1 MVEWIISEKSIKINE
16 NVIQEKERGRTVGTS
31 VNKIQNGNIVIYG
44 LSTEGYEIAKK
55 ILQNQTRVIIIDE
68 NSRLGIILTNNIVK
82 EYPNIAFLMEE
93 ELLLNLE
100 PFDKSISSAPIIF
113 FVPRIRKT
121 NYDVKNDIIPKFKE
135 IISNLKK
142 NTTIVFNIPLGIG
155 GNTEIISLIE
165 HLSGFTV
172 GTEVY
177 YYYIPISKIKPN
189 EIIIGSY
196 QQQLNDPYFNSTIN
210 LIYKRDIKDLKI
222 VSIPSSE
229 LLYAINIVNKYSKL
243 VTANEIIKLNRSKE
257 IRTEIYQNNIQSI
270 YFDEIVNG
278 LFDLRILSLSLT
290 SSSSLGYI
298 INGTIR
304 SIEGFVKSLV
314 EEIRIKL
321 KEKEIKASRTKVTIL
336 WTIDNNEIR
345 GDKTIMRDLLRLKLT
360 DYIDEVEIQ
369 DIENFLPNIV
379 TSIIITCSSEDH
391 KKRISRIDESHHR
404 NYKII
409 IVPANTFFNTL
420 EI

>member
-1 MVEWIISEKSIKINE
+1 
-16 NVIQEKERGRTVGTS
+16 
-31 VNKIQNGNIVIYG
+31 
-44 LSTEGYEIAKK
+44 
-55 ILQNQTRVIIIDE
+55 
-68 NSRLGIILTNNIVK
+68 VK
-82 EYPNIAFLMEE
+82 EYPSIAFLMEE

-100 PFDKSISSAPIIF
+100 PFDKSISNAPIIF

-177 YYYIPISKIKPN
+177 YYYIPIAKIKPN

-196 QQQLNDPYFNSTIN
+196 QQQINDPYFNSTIN

-229 LLYAINIVNKYSKL
+229 LLYTINIVNKYSTL
-243 VTANEIIKLNRSKE
+243 VTTNEITKLNRSKE

-321 KEKEIKASRTKVTIL
+321 KEKEIKASRTKVTIF

-345 GDKTIMRDLLRLKLT
+345 GDKSVIRDLLRSKLM
-360 DYIDEVEIQ
+360 DYIAEVEIQ
-369 DIENFLPNIV
+369 DIDIFLPNMS
-379 TSIIITCSSEDH
+379 T
-391 KKRISRIDESHHR
+391 
-404 NYKII
+404 NII
-409 IVPANTFFNTL
+409 IVCSHDYYNKVILRIDKNHHHNYKLIIVSANTFFNTV

>member
-1 MVEWIISEKSIKINE
+1 
-16 NVIQEKERGRTVGTS
+16 
-31 VNKIQNGNIVIYG
+31 
-44 LSTEGYEIAKK
+44 
-55 ILQNQTRVIIIDE
+55 
-68 NSRLGIILTNNIVK
+68 LTDNIVK
-82 EYPNIAFLMEE
+82 EYPSIAFLMEE

-100 PFDKSISSAPIIF
+100 PFDKSISNAPIIF

-177 YYYIPISKIKPN
+177 YYYIPIAKIKPN

-196 QQQLNDPYFNSTIN
+196 QQQINDPYFNSTIN

-229 LLYAINIVNKYSKL
+229 LLYTINIVNKYSTL
-243 VTANEIIKLNRSKE
+243 VTTNEITKLNRSKE

-321 KEKEIKASRTKVTIL
+321 KEKEIKASRTKVTIF

-345 GDKTIMRDLLRLKLT
+345 GDKSVIRDLLRSKLM
-360 DYIDEVEIQ
+360 DYIAEVEIQ
-369 DIENFLPNIV
+369 DIDIFLPNMS
-379 TSIIITCSSEDH
+379 TNIIIVCSHDDY
-391 KKRISRIDESHHR
+391 KKVISRIDKNHHH
-404 NYKII
+404 NYKLI
-409 IVPANTFFNTL
+409 IVSANTFFNTV

>member
-1 MVEWIISEKSIKINE
+1 MRKREEEREINTKIHEK
-16 NVIQEKERGRTVGTS
+16 
-31 VNKIQNGNIVIYG
+31 NIVIYG
-44 LSTEGYEIAKK
+44 LSTEGYEIAKR
-55 ILQNQTRVIIIDE
+55 ILQHQTKVVIIDE
-68 NSRLGIILTNNIVK
+68 NSRLGILLTDKIVK

-100 PFDKSISSAPIIF
+100 PFDKSISNAPIIF

-142 NTTIVFNIPLGIG
+142 NTSIVFNIPLGIG

-165 HLSGFTV
+165 HLSGFIV
-172 GTEVY
+172 GNEIY
-177 YYYIPISKIKPN
+177 YYYNPLDKIKTK

-196 QQQLNDPYFNSTIN
+196 QQKNDPYFNSTIN
-210 LIYKRDIKDLKI
+210 LIYKQDLQELKI
-222 VSIPSSE
+222 VSILSSE
-229 LLYAINIVNKYSKL
+229 LLYTINIVNKYSNQ
-243 VTANEIIKLNRSKE
+243 TSINEITKLNRQKE
-257 IRTEIYQNNIQSI
+257 IRTEISQNNIEPI
-270 YFDEIVNG
+270 YFDDIVNG

-290 SSSSLGYI
+290 NSSSLGYI
-298 INGTIR
+298 VNGTIR

-314 EEIRIKL
+314 EEIRSQL
-321 KEKEIKASRTKVTIL
+321 KEREIKASRTRVTIF

-345 GDKTIMRDLLRLKLT
+345 GEKTIMRESLRSKLM
-360 DYIDEVEIQ
+360 DYIAEVEIQ
-369 DIENFLPNIV
+369 DIENFLPNMI
-379 TSIIITCSSEDH
+379 TNIIIACSREDYR
-391 KKRISRIDESHHR
+391 KILLRMDRNHHR

-409 IVPANTFFNTL
+409 VVSANTFFDTI

>member
-1 MVEWIISEKSIKINE
+1 M
-16 NVIQEKERGRTVGTS
+16 
-31 VNKIQNGNIVIYG
+31 GNIVIYG
-44 LSTEGYEIAKK
+44 LSTEGYELAKR
-55 ILQNQTRVIIIDE
+55 ILQNQKQVVIIDE
-68 NSRLGIILTNNIVK
+68 NSRLGIILTDRLVK
-82 EYPNIAFLMEE
+82 EYPDIAFLMEE

-142 NTTIVFNIPLGIG
+142 FTSIVFNIPVGIG
-155 GNTEIISLIE
+155 GNAEIISLIE
-165 HLSGFTV
+165 HLSGLIV
-172 GTEVY
+172 GSDIY
-177 YYYIPISKIKPN
+177 YYYNPIDKIKTN

-196 QQQLNDPYFNSTIN
+196 QQQVNDPFFNKTIN
-210 LIYKRDIKDLKI
+210 LIYRYDRKELKI

-229 LLYAINIVNKYSKL
+229 LLYTINIVNRYSTL
-243 VTANEIIKLNRSKE
+243 VSINEITKLNRLKE
-257 IRTEIYQNNIQSI
+257 IRTEIFQNNIQSV

-298 INGTIR
+298 INGIIR

-314 EEIRIKL
+314 EEIRFQL
-321 KEKEIKASRTKVTIL
+321 KEREIKASRTKITIF

-345 GDKTIMRDLLRLKLT
+345 GDKSIIRELLRLKLI
-360 DYIDEVEIQ
+360 DYIAEVEIQ
-369 DIENFLPNIV
+369 DIENFLPNML
-379 TSIIITCSSEDH
+379 TNIIIACSLEDY
-391 KKRISRIDESHHR
+391 KKIILRIDKSHHTH
-404 NYKII
+404 KII
-409 IVPANTFFNTL
+409 LISANTFFNTI

>member
-1 MVEWIISEKSIKINE
+1 
-16 NVIQEKERGRTVGTS
+16 
-31 VNKIQNGNIVIYG
+31 
-44 LSTEGYEIAKK
+44 
-55 ILQNQTRVIIIDE
+55 
-68 NSRLGIILTNNIVK
+68 
-82 EYPNIAFLMEE
+82 MEE

-142 NTTIVFNIPLGIG
+142 FTSIVFNIPVGIG
-155 GNTEIISLIE
+155 GNAEIISLIE
-165 HLSGFTV
+165 HLSGLIV
-172 GTEVY
+172 GSDIY
-177 YYYIPISKIKPN
+177 YYYNPIDKIKTN

-196 QQQLNDPYFNSTIN
+196 QQQVNDPFFNKTIN
-210 LIYKRDIKDLKI
+210 LIYRYDRKELKI

-229 LLYAINIVNKYSKL
+229 LLYTINIVNRYSTL
-243 VTANEIIKLNRSKE
+243 VSINEITKLNRLKE
-257 IRTEIYQNNIQSI
+257 IRTEIFQNNIQSV

-298 INGTIR
+298 INGIIR

-314 EEIRIKL
+314 EEIRFQL
-321 KEKEIKASRTKVTIL
+321 KEREIKASRTKITIF

-345 GDKTIMRDLLRLKLT
+345 GDKSIIRELLRLKLI
-360 DYIDEVEIQ
+360 DYIAEVEIQ
-369 DIENFLPNIV
+369 DIENFLPNML
-379 TSIIITCSSEDH
+379 TNIIIACSLEDY
-391 KKRISRIDESHHR
+391 KKIILRIDKSHHTH
-404 NYKII
+404 KII
-409 IVPANTFFNTL
+409 LISANTFFNTI

>member
-1 MVEWIISEKSIKINE
+1 M
-16 NVIQEKERGRTVGTS
+16 TS
-31 VNKIQNGNIVIYG
+31 K
-44 LSTEGYEIAKK
+44 
-55 ILQNQTRVIIIDE
+55 
-68 NSRLGIILTNNIVK
+68 IVK

-100 PFDKSISSAPIIF
+100 PFDKVISNAPIIF
-113 FVPRIRKT
+113 FAPRIRKT

-135 IISNLKK
+135 IIANLKK
-142 NTTIVFNIPLGIG
+142 NTSIVFNIPLGIG
-155 GNTEIISLIE
+155 GNNEIISLIE

-172 GTEVY
+172 GTEIHY
-177 YYYIPISKIKPN
+177 YYNPIDKIKTN
-189 EIIIGSY
+189 EIIVGSY
-196 QQQLNDPYFNSTIN
+196 QQINDPYFNSIIN
-210 LIYKRDIKDLKI
+210 LIYKYNAQKIKT
-222 VSIPSSE
+222 VSISSSE
-229 LLYAINIVNKYSKL
+229 LLYTINIVKRYSNL
-243 VTANEIIKLNRSKE
+243 TSINEIAKLNRLKE
-257 IRTEIYQNNIQSI
+257 IRTEISRNNIEPI
-270 YFDEIVNG
+270 YFDDIVNG

-290 SSSSLGYI
+290 NSSALGYI
-298 INGTIR
+298 VNGTIR

-314 EEIRIKL
+314 EEIRSQL
-321 KEKEIKASRTKVTIL
+321 KEREIKASRTKVTIL

-345 GDKTIMRDLLRLKLT
+345 GDKTIMRDLLRLKLI

-391 KKRISRIDESHHR
+391 KKIISRIDESHHR

-409 IVPANTFFNTL
+409 IVPANTFFNTI

>member
-1 MVEWIISEKSIKINE
+1 M
-16 NVIQEKERGRTVGTS
+16 
-31 VNKIQNGNIVIYG
+31 GNIVIYG
-44 LSTEGYEIAKK
+44 LSTEGYELAKR
-55 ILQNQTRVIIIDE
+55 ILQNQKQVVIIDE
-68 NSRLGIILTNNIVK
+68 NSRLGIVLTDRLVK
-82 EYPNIAFLMEE
+82 EYPDIAFLMEE

-142 NTTIVFNIPLGIG
+142 FTSIVFNIPVGIG
-155 GNTEIISLIE
+155 GNAEIISLIE
-165 HLSGFTV
+165 HLSGLIV
-172 GTEVY
+172 GSDIY
-177 YYYIPISKIKPN
+177 YYYNPIDKIKTN

-196 QQQLNDPYFNSTIN
+196 QQQVNDPFFNKTIN
-210 LIYKRDIKDLKI
+210 LIYRYDRKELKI

-229 LLYAINIVNKYSKL
+229 LLYTINIVNRYSTL
-243 VTANEIIKLNRSKE
+243 VSINEITKLNRLKE
-257 IRTEIYQNNIQSI
+257 IRTEIFQNNIQSV

-298 INGTIR
+298 INGIIR

-314 EEIRIKL
+314 EEIRFQL
-321 KEKEIKASRTKVTIL
+321 KEREIKASRTKITIF

-345 GDKTIMRDLLRLKLT
+345 GDKSIIRELLRLKLI
-360 DYIDEVEIQ
+360 DYIAEVEIQ
-369 DIENFLPNIV
+369 DIENFLPNML
-379 TSIIITCSSEDH
+379 TNIIIACSLEDY
-391 KKRISRIDESHHR
+391 KKIILRIDKSHHTH
-404 NYKII
+404 KII
-409 IVPANTFFNTL
+409 LISANTFFNTI

>member
-1 MVEWIISEKSIKINE
+1 ML
-16 NVIQEKERGRTVGTS
+16 TS
-31 VNKIQNGNIVIYG
+31 K
-44 LSTEGYEIAKK
+44 
-55 ILQNQTRVIIIDE
+55 
-68 NSRLGIILTNNIVK
+68 IVK

-135 IISNLKK
+135 IITNLKK
-142 NTTIVFNIPLGIG
+142 NTSIVFNIPLGIG

-165 HLSGFTV
+165 HLSGFIV
-172 GTEVY
+172 GTEIY
-177 YYYIPISKIKPN
+177 YYYNPIDKIKTN
-189 EIIIGSY
+189 EIIVGSY
-196 QQQLNDPYFNSTIN
+196 QQINDPYFNSTIN
-210 LIYKRDIKDLKI
+210 SIYELDKQELKI

-229 LLYAINIVNKYSKL
+229 LLYTINIVNRYSNL
-243 VTANEIIKLNRSKE
+243 TSINEITKLIRLKE
-257 IRTEIYQNNIQSI
+257 IRTEIFQNNIEAI
-270 YFDEIVNG
+270 YFDDIVNG

-290 SSSSLGYI
+290 NSSALGYI

-314 EEIRIKL
+314 EEIRSQL
-321 KEKEIKASRTKVTIL
+321 KEREIKASRTKVTIF

-345 GDKTIMRDLLRLKLT
+345 GDKTIMRESLRLKLM
-360 DYIDEVEIQ
+360 DYFAEVEIQ
-369 DIENFLPNIV
+369 DIENFLPNTI
-379 TSIIITCSSEDH
+379 TNIIIACSNKDY
-391 KKRISRIDESHHR
+391 KKIISRIDKNHHH
-404 NYKII
+404 NSKII
-409 IVPANTFFNTL
+409 VVSANTFFNTK

>member
-1 MVEWIISEKSIKINE
+1 
-16 NVIQEKERGRTVGTS
+16 
-31 VNKIQNGNIVIYG
+31 
-44 LSTEGYEIAKK
+44 
-55 ILQNQTRVIIIDE
+55 
-68 NSRLGIILTNNIVK
+68 LGILLTDKIVK

-100 PFDKSISSAPIIF
+100 PFDKSISNAPIIF

-142 NTTIVFNIPLGIG
+142 NTSIVFNIPLGIG

-165 HLSGFTV
+165 HLSGFIV
-172 GTEVY
+172 GNEIY
-177 YYYIPISKIKPN
+177 YYYNPLDKIKTK

-196 QQQLNDPYFNSTIN
+196 QQKNDPYFNSTIN
-210 LIYKRDIKDLKI
+210 LIYKRDLQELKI
-222 VSIPSSE
+222 VSILSSE
-229 LLYAINIVNKYSKL
+229 LLYTINIVNKYSNQ
-243 VTANEIIKLNRSKE
+243 TSINEITKLNRQKE
-257 IRTEIYQNNIQSI
+257 IRAEISQNNIEPI
-270 YFDEIVNG
+270 YFDDIVNG

-290 SSSSLGYI
+290 NSSSLGYI
-298 INGTIR
+298 VNGTIR

-314 EEIRIKL
+314 EEIRSQL
-321 KEKEIKASRTKVTIL
+321 KEREIKASRTRVTIF

-345 GDKTIMRDLLRLKLT
+345 GEKTIMRESVRSKLM
-360 DYIDEVEIQ
+360 DYIAEVEIQ
-369 DIENFLPNIV
+369 DIENFIPNMI
-379 TSIIITCSSEDH
+379 TNIIIACSREDY
-391 KKRISRIDESHHR
+391 KKILLRMDRNHHR

-409 IVPANTFFNTL
+409 VVSANTFFDTI